1 MVKLRIAADAVPE
14 FVTAACV
21 PGAPVEMIPRATVAA
36 EPVGPDGPA
45 LPACASTVHVCGYRS
60 GSDAELLIAARY
72 VDPPNVTASFAAY
85 PVPIVHAPRK
95 FIPAA
100 PVAPVA
106 PVAPGAPAAPCA
118 PVAPAGPCG
127 PAAPVAPVGPTAPCA
142 ASTPHCCGLALGV
155 FPRLLAIRDRKR
167 VV

>member
-1 MVKLRIAADAVPE
+1 MVKLRIAADAVPV

-36 EPVGPDGPA
+36 DPVGPDGPA
-45 LPACASTVHVCGYRS
+45 LPACASTVHACGYRS

-85 PVPIVHAPRK
+85 PVPIVHGPRK

-100 PVAPVA
+100 PGAPVAPVP
-106 PVAPGAPAAPCA
+106 PVAPGAPAGPAPPVA
-118 PVAPAGPCG
+118 PVAPAGP
-127 PAAPVAPVGPTAPCA
+127 VAPVNPSGPIGP
-142 ASTPHCCGLALGV
+142 
-155 FPRLLAIRDRKR
+155 
-167 VV
+167 